1 VELGRHLRELF
12 RLRMAAIVC
21 IMLGILAAVWVSYQ
35 IQLSP
40 PAISPRS
47 IEIASA
53 STEVLVDTPFSAAV
67 DLRQGRGS
75 FEAMTSRAT
84 LLGNVIASPPVL
96 EHIARRAHVPVEA
109 IRAQPPLTPDFPRP
123 IAQPGQEPAAK
134 DILRLPQEYRINVQV
149 DPSVPVLRVVSQ
161 APTAA
166 QAVTLAN
173 ASIEGLEDFLDA
185 VAAREATPPQ
195 DRIRLVRL
203 GHSRGVVIN
212 GGVRL
217 QASILAFLIV
227 FGLSAAATIF
237 LGRMRGGWREAEQQ
251 PAGDRPAPDGQFASF
266 ERAPADVR

>member
-1 VELGRHLRELF
+1 MELGKHLRELF
-12 RLRMAAIVC
+12 RFRAPAVVC
-21 IMLGILAAVWVSYQ
+21 ILLGILAAVWASYQ
-35 IQLSP
+35 IQLFP
-40 PAISPRS
+40 PGISPRS

-53 STEVLVDTPFSAAV
+53 STEVLVDTPFSSAV
-67 DLRQGRGS
+67 DLRQGRGN

-123 IAQPGQEPAAK
+123 IAQPGKEPGAK
-134 DILRLPQEYRINVQV
+134 DILRVPEEYRINVQV
-149 DPSVPVLRVVSQ
+149 DPSVPVLRVISQ

-173 ASIEGLEDFLDA
+173 ASIEGLEDFLDG
-185 VAAREATPPQ
+185 VAAREDTPPQ
-195 DRIRLVRL
+195 DRVRLVRL

-237 LGRMRGGWREAEQQ
+237 LGRVLRGWREAESQ
-251 PAGDRPAPDGQFASF
+251 PAGRRLADDELLAPF
-266 ERAPADVR
+266 ERTPADMR

>member
-1 VELGRHLRELF
+1 MELGKHLRELF
-12 RLRMAAIVC
+12 RFRIAAVVC
-21 IMLGILAAVWVSYQ
+21 ILLGVLAAVWASYQ

-40 PAISPRS
+40 PGISTRP
-47 IEIASA
+47 IQIASA

-96 EHIARRAHVPVEA
+96 AFIARRADVPVEA

-123 IAQPGQEPAAK
+123 IPQPGQERGTK
-134 DILRLPQEYRINVQV
+134 DILRLPEEYRINVQA
-149 DPSVPVLRVVSQ
+149 DPSVPVLRVISQ

-166 QAVTLAN
+166 QAETLAN
-173 ASIEGLEDFLDA
+173 ASIEGLEDFIDA
-185 VAAREATPPQ
+185 VAAREATPPR

-203 GHSRGVVIN
+203 GHSQGVVIN

-237 LGRMRGGWREAEQQ
+237 LGRVLRGWREAEQQ
-251 PAGDRPAPDGQFASF
+251 SAGDRMADDELFAPF

>member
-1 VELGRHLRELF
+1 VELGKHLRELS
-12 RLRMAAIVC
+12 RYRIPALVC
-21 IMLGILAAVWVSYQ
+21 ILLGILAAVWASYQ
-35 IQLSP
+35 IQLFP
-40 PAISPRS
+40 PGISPRS

-67 DLRQGRGS
+67 DLRQGRGN

-123 IAQPGQEPAAK
+123 IARAGKEPGAK
-134 DILRLPQEYRINVQV
+134 DIFRLPEEYRINVQV
-149 DPSVPVLRVVSQ
+149 DPSVPVLRVISQ
-161 APTAA
+161 APTASKA
-166 QAVTLAN
+166 TTLAN
-173 ASIEGLEDFLDA
+173 ASVEGLQDFLDT
-185 VAAREATPPQ
+185 VAAREATPPG
-195 DRIRLVRL
+195 DRVRLVRL

-227 FGLSAAATIF
+227 LGLSAAATIF
-237 LGRMRGGWREAEQQ
+237 LGRVLRGWREVEQQ
-251 PAGDRPAPDGQFASF
+251 SGRRPDDAERFAPF
-266 ERAPADVR
+266 ERSPADVR